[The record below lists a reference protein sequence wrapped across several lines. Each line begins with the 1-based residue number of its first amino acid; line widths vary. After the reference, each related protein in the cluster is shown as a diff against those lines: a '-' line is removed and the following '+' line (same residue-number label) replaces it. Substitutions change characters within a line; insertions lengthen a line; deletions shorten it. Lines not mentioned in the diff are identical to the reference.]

1 LGVGFVPPDALTAR
15 HTPCRL
21 DGNIA
26 GSSRQVEKGANMKK
40 LLKTVVF
47 LMALAIFSGNALA
60 TDDIFNNTVGQSS
73 VTVGLNT
80 ITIENN
86 VKYVNYILNDVLHV
100 ELDYTAT
107 CNVVVTGVQLRSK
120 AFTPKNVAGNISN
133 VVPSVV
139 GATGS
144 VTFDLQFTALKK
156 AGKAKNFGMA
166 HLDLL
171 LSVDDGCTGSPDTSA
186 TIGAQVSASTA
197 IHP

>member
-1 LGVGFVPPDALTAR
+1 
-15 HTPCRL
+15 
-21 DGNIA
+21 
-26 GSSRQVEKGANMKK
+26 MKK
-40 LLKTVVF
+40 LIETAVF

-60 TDDIFNNTVGQSS
+60 TDDIFNNQVDSTS
-73 VTVGLNT
+73 VTVGSNT

-86 VKYVNYILNDVLHV
+86 VKYVNYVLNDVLHV

-133 VVPSVV
+133 IVPSVV

-171 LSVDDGCTGSPDTSA
+171 LSADSNCDLSTDTPV
-186 TIGAQVSASTA
+186 TVGAQVSASTA